1 MPNKLVEVVRAT
13 MTDTSS
19 ELKIQNE
26 VTDII
31 VTRQGLKQGVGL
43 AALLFSLAMGYV
55 VRKVNIDTNDTIS
68 YKSSQIMDIVRI

>member
-31 VTRQGLKQGVGL
+31 VTRQGLKQGCGL

-55 VRKVNIDTNDTIS
+55 VRKVNIGTNDTIS